1 MLLPGGDG
9 TGVSFG
15 GWEEIVKED
24 FPGRR
29 SGLEKEPGLGKL
41 ERQGRSIPARGGMME
56 ENG

>member
-29 SGLEKEPGLGKL
+29 SGLEKEPGK
-41 ERQGRSIPARGGMME
+41 GRSIPARGGMME